1 MPSPAL
7 RTATWPSTATWPAPV
22 AALALVAALLVP
34 LGPITAVHPLVTS
47 ASATS
52 DDGGVCTIA
61 FAFDEWLE
69 AGFGDDGGL
78 IEGLFAAEGVGLV
91 AGRTAGF
98 VVGLFRDPDEE
109 ECDEFIQEADLSLF
123 GLEASAT
130 FTPPGIDAPLPD
142 NSVQVVLT
150 LSSDDEPV
158 DWADLGGL
166 LDDMGATVTSAA
178 GGSEATV
185 PLAVQDEGEFAV
197 GFFLLEL
204 PEDAAGTYRVDLEF
218 LVWEGDVDPDVDD
231 PTRVIEQQLEL
242 VIAPPLGLCLATLL
256 IDDDV
261 FDALLLALEEQ
272 EMALFAE
279 EAELQDERD
288 ELGDIATPSPAEDAR
303 IAEIDARL
311 DEIVEE
317 LNELNEA
324 FLTLVRDAAVDEL
337 EPSTTYTLIPFAA
350 FQFES
355 GCATL
360 FGPDSVFVAADAV
373 TGSLRSI
380 EAMAV
385 DLALERDG
393 TAVDWDALGS
403 GFAYPDTVDDLL
415 ESADLDFP
423 ERTIE
428 LELEVDGATL
438 STGLVPSLAFFD
450 TIFQVEVEFA
460 TVAQPTPGAYTIRTE
475 FLDTTDPGDVRTIG
489 TSSSTRTL
497 GIAGAAQAVIVEV
510 EDIPLE
516 ITVTES
522 TVTLSVRAGEVVASD
537 DPLEETA
544 GVVRIT
550 TPSGAGTIHEVGF
563 LRSAGG
569 GDLGELSLVPV
580 IGDLPAVLNAPGL
593 GVGVLAASG
602 ITGPAEHTA
611 GVMVNGLPGALS
623 DVELPLRWQLSGTAP
638 SAGTTIAN
646 TVIFTIAES
655 TG

>member
-34 LGPITAVHPLVTS
+34 LGPITAVHPLVAS

-69 AGFGDDGGL
+69 AGFGDFGDDGAR

-98 VVGLFRDPDEE
+98 VVGLVRDPDKED
-109 ECDEFIQEADLSLF
+109 CDEFIQEGDLSLF

-130 FTPPGIDAPLPD
+130 FTPPGIDAPLTD
-142 NSVQVVLT
+142 DSVQVVLT

-166 LDDMGATVTSAA
+166 LADMGATVTSAA

-185 PLAVQDEGEFAV
+185 PLAVQEGGESAA

-218 LVWEGDVDPDVDD
+218 LVWEGDDDPDVDD

-256 IDDDV
+256 IDEDV
-261 FDALLLALEEQ
+261 LDALL
-272 EMALFAE
+272 
-279 EAELQDERD
+279 
-288 ELGDIATPSPAEDAR
+288 
-303 IAEIDARL
+303 
-311 DEIVEE
+311 DEIAEE
-317 LNELNEA
+317 LNELDDDVVVE
-324 FLTLVRDAAVDEL
+324 LVRDAAVDEL
-337 EPSTTYTLIPFAA
+337 EPSTTYTLVPLAA

-373 TGSLRSI
+373 KGSLRSI

-403 GFAYPDTVDDLL
+403 GFAYPDTVDFLL
-415 ESADLDFP
+415 EDADRGFP

-428 LELEVDGATL
+428 LELEIEGATL

-450 TIFQVEVEFA
+450 TIFEIDVEFA

-475 FLDTTDPGDVRTIG
+475 FLDTTDPDDVRTIG

-537 DPLEETA
+537 DPREETA

-580 IGDLPAVLNAPGL
+580 IGDLPAVLTAPGL